1 MTCPKCGHVF
11 NRPRSQSQQG
21 LLHALI
27 QRYASELGYDM
38 EHAKMELKLLHGG
51 YVAFIDIA
59 RGQADMPTTRGQIV
73 DLSHYWMTYPP
84 ESWAFVY
91 SEASYSSEYETAF
104 IQFVQSQCFDADVD
118 IEDLL

>member
-1 MTCPKCGHVF
+1 VKCPNCGAVLDP
-11 NRPRSQSQQG
+11 PRTRAQQG
-21 LLHALI
+21 LLHSLI
-27 QRYASELGYDM
+27 QRYARELGYDM

-51 YVAFIDIA
+51 YVLFADIG
-59 RGQADMPTTRGQIV
+59 RGVATMPKERGQIV

-91 SEASYSSEYETAF
+91 SEASYSSEYETGF
-104 IQFVQSQCFDADVD
+104 IQFVQSRCFEADVD